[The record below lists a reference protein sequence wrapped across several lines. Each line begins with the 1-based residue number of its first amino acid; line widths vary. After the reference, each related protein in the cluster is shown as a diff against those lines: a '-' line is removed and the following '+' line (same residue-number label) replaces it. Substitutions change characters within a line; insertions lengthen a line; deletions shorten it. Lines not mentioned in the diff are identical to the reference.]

1 MASSSSPSSLESLQA
16 PTAPTR
22 TTTRQPS
29 TSRRCLAAT
38 DTPMMVRD
46 WLCITSVD
54 TPSTR
59 SPASRGTTANTTR
72 TSTSRPSGSG
82 TRHTPMDKKI
92 AVTANV
98 TSDNP
103 EVIARAA
110 EAFTRATTGL
120 ALEGVTTVLVIQE
133 AVEDDG

>member
-1 MASSSSPSSLESLQA
+1 
-16 PTAPTR
+16 
-22 TTTRQPS
+22 
-29 TSRRCLAAT
+29 
-38 DTPMMVRD
+38 
-46 WLCITSVD
+46 
-54 TPSTR
+54 
-59 SPASRGTTANTTR
+59 
-72 TSTSRPSGSG
+72 
-82 TRHTPMDKKI
+82 MDKKI